1 MKFHFSGT
9 AVMEASG
16 AENNGLSLHNLAFF
30 GMAWK
35 QKKQV
40 RLSEKVHCQTRIL

>member
-16 AENNGLSLHNLAFF
+16 AENNGLSLHNLAFL
-30 GMAWK
+30 AWLESK
-35 QKKQV
+35 RNK
-40 RLSEKVHCQTRIL
+40 

>member
-30 GMAWK
+30 LAWLESK
-35 QKKQV
+35 RNK
-40 RLSEKVHCQTRIL
+40 